1 MKVFDLQIPTDTVSI
16 ESGQSTSVTF
26 TATNRSDGPLTGLVH
41 LQPRGSCAEEW
52 LSVQGAQTLDFEE
65 DGSHQIEVEVRLPD
79 DAEPGSYDFALIVA
93 SEENPDEDYVE
104 GVVQFD
110 VAGAQPVPQKPSR
123 WPLFVAIGVGVLV
136 LIALGILL
144 GVLLSD
150 GEPEPEP
157 PDRGDREEVVRFAHE
172 RARDAKNSIG
182 MLEEQARQR
191 GREVSR
197 MWASSLQPRLKQQ
210 FEMLARNAEAL
221 EELQETE
228 SEERWEEA
236 TRQFE
241 ETDQRM
247 TRLIEAARTRLRERP
262 TGEGSTR
269 FAVVLRSVGR
279 QKIQV
284 IKTIREV
291 TGLGLRESKELTDEV
306 PSTISKS
313 LSKERAHEIVTM
325 LERAGAKADL
335 VPHED

>member
-1 MKVFDLQIPTDTVSI
+1 
-16 ESGQSTSVTF
+16 
-26 TATNRSDGPLTGLVH
+26 
-41 LQPRGSCAEEW
+41 
-52 LSVQGAQTLDFEE
+52 
-65 DGSHQIEVEVRLPD
+65 
-79 DAEPGSYDFALIVA
+79 
-93 SEENPDEDYVE
+93 
-104 GVVQFD
+104 
-110 VAGAQPVPQKPSR
+110 
-123 WPLFVAIGVGVLV
+123 
-136 LIALGILL
+136 
-144 GVLLSD
+144 
-150 GEPEPEP
+150 
-157 PDRGDREEVVRFAHE
+157 
-172 RARDAKNSIG
+172 
-182 MLEEQARQR
+182 
-191 GREVSR
+191 